1 MSKSLILVRHSLP
14 ELRKDRPAREW
25 KLSPEGRLR
34 AQLLSERISSYP
46 VDILFSSLEPKAVET
61 AQIIAAACDVELH
74 VVEGLQEHDR
84 SNVPYLTGT
93 EFESAVQEFFRQ
105 PDTLVF
111 GRETANQA
119 YERFS
124 GAITSLLAVRK
135 YQDVAIVAHGTVIS
149 LFVSRLT
156 GTSAFVFWEKLGMPS
171 FVVIDTGAARLI
183 TVDNLS

>member
-1 MSKSLILVRHSLP
+1 MSQSLILVRHSVP
-14 ELRKDRPAREW
+14 EVQRDRPAREW
-25 KLSPEGRLR
+25 KLSPDGRLR
-34 AQLLSERISSYP
+34 ARLLSERISAYP
-46 VDILFSSLEPKAVET
+46 VEVVFSSVEPKAVET
-61 AQIIAAACDVELH
+61 AQIIAADCDVELH
-74 VVEGLQEHDR
+74 VVGGLQEHDR
-84 SNVPYLTGT
+84 SNVPFMSRP

-124 GAITSLLAVRK
+124 AAITSLLVEYK
-135 YQDVAIVAHGTVIS
+135 DQDPVIVAHGTVIS

-171 FVVIDTGAARLI
+171 FVVIDIDAASLI
-183 TVDNLS
+183 TVENLS

>member
-1 MSKSLILVRHSLP
+1 MSKPLILVRHSVP
-14 ELRKDRPAREW
+14 EIQKDRPAHEW

-34 AQLLSERISSYP
+34 ARLLSERIRSYP
-46 VDILFSSLEPKAVET
+46 VNVLFSSLEPKAVET
-61 AQIIAAACDVELH
+61 AQIIAAACDVELQ
-74 VVEGLQEHDR
+74 VVDGLQEHDR
-84 SNVPYLTGT
+84 SNVPYLTRP

-119 YERFS
+119 HERFS
-124 GAITSLLAVRK
+124 GAITSLLADYKDR
-135 YQDVAIVAHGTVIS
+135 DVGIVAHGTVIS

-156 GTSAFVFWEKLGMPS
+156 GTSALGLWEKLGLPS
-171 FVVIDTGAARLI
+171 FVVIDIDTARLI

>member
-1 MSKSLILVRHSLP
+1 M
-14 ELRKDRPAREW
+14 
-25 KLSPEGRLR
+25 
-34 AQLLSERISSYP
+34 
-46 VDILFSSLEPKAVET
+46 ET
-61 AQIIAAACDVELH
+61 AQILATACDVEIH

-84 SNVPYLTGT
+84 SNVPYLTHP
-93 EFESAVQEFFRQ
+93 EFESTVREFFRQ

-124 GAITSLLAVRK
+124 GALTSLLAVHK

-149 LFVSRLT
+149 LFISRMT
-156 GTSAFVFWEKLGMPS
+156 GTSGFGFWEKLGLPS
-171 FVVIDTGAARLI
+171 FVVIDVGAARLV